1 MVVEVFVFLAPVGSF
16 VFWKRSGR
24 RSAQADNH
32 FLFNFA
38 ERVELGAFNVVVC
51 FLWAAA
57 GCDPVEGLRAE

>member
-1 MVVEVFVFLAPVGSF
+1 MVVEVFVFLEPGWFLRVLEAI
-16 VFWKRSGR
+16 WKRI
-24 RSAQADNH
+24 SAGDNH

-57 GCDPVEGLRAE
+57 GSDPVEGLRAE